1 MKEIKLIP
9 VPPNILK
16 EKWNIKKHCWEE
28 SITEDEKLL
37 LYKKEMEKL
46 KNVYI
51 VEKMK
56 IENVFNDFMNYM
68 DEKTSYNNH
77 QKQLEIDKELAYQEM
92 LKENPELTY
101 EEFMSVQ
108 PMTLNL
114 VEEPQPSARLQE
126 FMKKYL

>member
-1 MKEIKLIP
+1 MNNIEPIP

-16 EKWNIKKHCWEE
+16 EKWNIEKQCWEE
-28 SITEDEKLL
+28 SITEEEKLE

-46 KNVYI
+46 ENVYI

-56 IENVFNDFMNYM
+56 LENVFNDFMSYM
-68 DEKTSYNNH
+68 NEKASYNKH
-77 QKQLEIDKELAYQEM
+77 KKQLEIDKELVYQEM
-92 LKENPELTY
+92 LKENPNLTY

-114 VEEPQPSARLQE
+114 IEEPQPSARLQE
-126 FMKKYL
+126 FMDKYL

>member
-9 VPPNILK
+9 VPPSIIK
-16 EKWNIKKHCWEE
+16 EKWNIKKQCWEE
-28 SITEDEKLL
+28 GITEEERIF
-37 LYKKEMEKL
+37 LYKKEIEKL
-46 KNVYI
+46 ENVYI

-56 IENVFNDFMNYM
+56 IENVFNDFMSYM

-101 EEFMSVQ
+101 EEFMSIQ

-114 VEEPQPSARLQE
+114 VEEPQPSQALQK
-126 FMKKYL
+126 FMEKYL

>member
-1 MKEIKLIP
+1 MEDIKYIP

-16 EKWNIKKHCWEE
+16 EKWNVEKQCWEE
-28 SITEDEKLL
+28 SITEEEKLS

-56 IENVFNDFMNYM
+56 IENVFNDFMRYM

-92 LKENPELTY
+92 LKENPDLTY

-114 VEEPQPSARLQE
+114 VEEPQPSQALQK
-126 FMKKYL
+126 FMEKYL